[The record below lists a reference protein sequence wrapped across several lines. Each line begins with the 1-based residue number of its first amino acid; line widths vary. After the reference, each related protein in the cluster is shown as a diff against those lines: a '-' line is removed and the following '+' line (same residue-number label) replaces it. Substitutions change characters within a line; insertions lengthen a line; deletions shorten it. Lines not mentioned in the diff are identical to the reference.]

1 MTNATFFPYALEL
14 LIVSGAGTVFYLLML
29 RRENRFVWNRIFLLA
44 LSALAVL
51 MPLITWRGSVPW
63 SDGTL
68 SEAILEPVL
77 ITAEEVG
84 DAAFQISWA
93 MVSAAISL
101 ILFFRGGIRLI
112 SLWRFRQQCGDA
124 RMVLDTAC
132 YFTGGKLGTSSFGP
146 WLFWDETVELTDE
159 EKRQILDHEGCHI
172 RQRHSLDLL
181 WMEVLLILFWWN
193 PAFYLLRSLMIAN
206 HEALADQAAIGSSDA
221 NLYRHLLLKQ
231 WLRPRMALTHEF
243 IFSHTKHRI
252 DMITSHIQ
260 PRRWKYFLALPLLLS
275 LSYLSSCKQEL
286 EVSRHIQIPAGPRI
300 PLVAEGIDGEP
311 IPINL
316 DEVKSEIGYPQE
328 ARDGGEQ
335 GLILLKVE
343 IDKEGNYVSHE
354 LLESASDILA
364 NAVQAQVSNVRFEP
378 GTKDGQPTVFS
389 VTIPFSFRLL
399 N

>member
-29 RRENRFVWNRIFLLA
+29 RRENRFVWNRMFLLA

-84 DAAFQISWA
+84 DAAFKISWA

-101 ILFFRGGIRLI
+101 ILLLRGGIRLI
-112 SLWRFRQQCGDA
+112 NLWRFRQQCGDA

-146 WLFWDETVELTDE
+146 WLFWDETLELTDV

-221 NLYRHLLLKQ
+221 NLYRQLLLKQ

-252 DMITSHIQ
+252 DMLFSSSTKAGSA
-260 PRRWKYFLALPLLLS
+260 WKYAMILPTLALLFFFIGCQNPTFAQDS
-275 LSYLSSCKQEL
+275 LPTIL
-286 EVSRHIQIPAGPRI
+286 EFTEVD
-300 PLVAEGIDGEP
+300 VAP
-311 IPINL
+311 VPINL
-316 DEVKSEIGYPQE
+316 AEVKGEIGYPTE
-328 ARDGGEQ
+328 AKEQKIEGLVVARILIGKDGSY
-335 GLILLKVE
+335 LDHKFVKS
-343 IDKEGNYVSHE
+343 DNE
-354 LLESASDILA
+354 LLEQ
-364 NAVQAQVSNVRFEP
+364 AVAVHVKDLKFEP
-378 GTKDGQPTVFS
+378 ATKDGVPVS
-389 VTIPFSFRLL
+389 MWVNIPFNFKLP
-399 N
+399 